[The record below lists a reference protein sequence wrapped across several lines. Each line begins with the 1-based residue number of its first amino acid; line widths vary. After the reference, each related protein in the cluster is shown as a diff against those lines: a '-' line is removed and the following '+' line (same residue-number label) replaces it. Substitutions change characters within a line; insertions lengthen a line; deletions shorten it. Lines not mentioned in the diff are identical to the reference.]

1 MLVASCG
8 SLIGPVDDAVAV
20 SRSFA
25 MFSFPIGTKMA
36 LCPWGKGAH
45 RESGPIGAICSG
57 EKAFWELDGAN
68 SGHFSDSPL
77 SSAEHCKPRTD
88 ALNCADDLRMITE
101 PVLR

>member
-1 MLVASCG
+1 
-8 SLIGPVDDAVAV
+8 
-20 SRSFA
+20 

-36 LCPWGKGAH
+36 LCPSVDSLCWKGAH

-57 EKAFWELDGAN
+57 EKALWELDGAN
-68 SGHFSDSPL
+68 RGHFSDSPL